1 MAIRGPDGKE
11 IRPPDDVSEETTRKI
26 QRRSIKDR
34 IAAGGEHD
42 PEAPTHMISNNQDAP
57 QDKTN
62 MPARP
67 GSGYIDEESDT
78 SPRHRPSAAQQP
90 APPAPVA
97 PAPRAEEVV
106 HTQIYRPKRA
116 ADGTPAAPDAKAPP
130 ETGEKSD
137 PVVAW
142 LVIVDGPGRGHAFNL
157 GYGNNRMGRAPTEA
171 VSINFGDNQISRENH
186 ATITYD
192 GRNRRY
198 FVKEGDGRN
207 LIYVGDDPVLA
218 PVELKGGEVL
228 TLGDTK
234 LKFVPFCGK
243 DFDWQ
248 SK

>member
-11 IRPPDDVSEETTRKI
+11 IRPPDPASEETTRKI

-34 IAAGGEHD
+34 IAAGDEHD
-42 PEAPTHMISNNQDAP
+42 PEAPTHMISGNQDFA
-57 QDKTN
+57 QDTAKRDAGGN
-62 MPARP
+62 PR
-67 GSGYIDEESDT
+67 GGYIDEESDT
-78 SPRHRPSAAQQP
+78 SPRNRPSAAQP
-90 APPAPVA
+90 AAPAA
-97 PAPRAEEVV
+97 PAPRAEDVV

-116 ADGTPAAPDAKAPP
+116 ADPAAPADAKPAP
-130 ETGEKSD
+130 EVSEKGD
-137 PVVAW
+137 PVVGW
-142 LVIVDGPGRGHAFNL
+142 LVVVDGPGRGSSFNL

-171 VSINFGDNQISRENH
+171 IAINFGDNQISRENH

-192 GRNRRY
+192 GRTRRY

-228 TLGDTK
+228 TLGETK

>member
-11 IRPPDDVSEETTRKI
+11 IRPPDEAAEETTRKI

-42 PEAPTHMISNNQDAP
+42 PEAPTHMITGNQNYSEEP
-57 QDKTN
+57 NK
-62 MPARP
+62 PATP
-67 GSGYIDEESDT
+67 GGVRNGYIDEESDT
-78 SPRHRPSAAQQP
+78 SPRSRPNAPAPVP
-90 APPAPVA
+90 APPA
-97 PAPRAEEVV
+97 RAEEVV
-106 HTQIYRPKRA
+106 HTQIYRPKRP
-116 ADGTPAAPDAKAPP
+116 ADPSAPASDKPDSSS
-130 ETGEKSD
+130 TEKGD
-137 PVVAW
+137 PVVGW
-142 LVIVDGPGRGHAFNL
+142 LVVVDGPGRGTSFNL
-157 GYGNNRMGRAPTEA
+157 GYGNNRIGRAPSEA
-171 VSINFGDNQISRENH
+171 IAINFGDNQISRENH

-228 TLGDTK
+228 TLGETK